1 MSRTAVWVAA
11 ALASV
16 ATFAVAVPVKT
27 ETVKYQA
34 GDKAMVGYLAYPA
47 ERCSIAAPSMPSPI
61 PMPETILR
69 AARPT
74 TPRRIAAPG
83 N

>member
-47 ERCSIAAPSMPSPI
+47 DL
-61 PMPETILR
+61 T
-69 AARPT
+69 AR
-74 TPRRIAAPG
+74 RPG
-83 N
+83 VLVVHEW